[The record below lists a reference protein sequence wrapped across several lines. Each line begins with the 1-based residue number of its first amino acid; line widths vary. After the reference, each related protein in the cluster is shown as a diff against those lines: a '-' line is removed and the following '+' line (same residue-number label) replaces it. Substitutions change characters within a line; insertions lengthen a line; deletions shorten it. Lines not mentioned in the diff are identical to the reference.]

1 MNVNDQKK
9 YNECIDF
16 PVEIVGKDGVVRHYS
31 FEESISLYQRRIRLA
46 RLRFETAEQREREI
60 THCSNRIAQLRRS
73 FFARYGW
80 ESFELVNRIPS
91 QFPIELSGELSAYLR
106 RQFGCGTEHSAAH
119 LDCLNEENDFWMFSI
134 VIEGWQGM
142 LYCSTNNEVLDA
154 FASNCST
161 VPSENLEVIVDRVSD
176 TDVSFLL
183 TSISGQL
190 NLVEPDVVQH
200 VPSINVAYQAI
211 TDGNLIEA
219 LAHLIHLVEYEPYNK
234 QAYWAGMILAE
245 QLRVHE
251 QGLLLT
257 NLALS
262 YFPDEQL
269 FMTRKIS
276 LSIRLGQWSE
286 ASELYTQIAQQIP
299 YPDNRLLKC
308 LFSIQNGEFT
318 KAFRFVKELSSQKKS
333 IQITQRWLMSQIRL
347 TMLMKRLSWI
357 SIVLWGCLGFWVHLS
372 FMGLILLSGFVL
384 LGIQSECRRRLH
396 RALLGKGYIQLSIV
410 SNNDVYALGRN
421 LSDSH

>member
-46 RLRFETAEQREREI
+46 RLRFDTAEQRDREL
-60 THCSNRIAQLRRS
+60 THCANRIAQLRRS

-80 ESFELVNRIPS
+80 ESFQLTDRIPS
-91 QFPIELSGELSAYLR
+91 HFPIELSGELSAYLR
-106 RQFGCGTEHSAAH
+106 RQFGCGKEHSAAR
-119 LDCLNEENDFWMFSI
+119 LDCINEESNLWMFSI
-134 VIEGWQGM
+134 VLDGWQGM
-142 LYCSTNNEVLDA
+142 LYCSTSNDVLDA
-154 FASNCST
+154 FADNCST
-161 VPSENLEVIVDRVSD
+161 VPSENLEFIVDRVTDS
-176 TDVSFLL
+176 DVSFLL
-183 TSISGQL
+183 TSISGQI
-190 NLVEPDVVQH
+190 NLVEPDLVSD

-211 TDGNLIEA
+211 TDGNLVEA
-219 LAHLIHLVEYEPYNK
+219 LAHLMHLVEYEPYNK

-262 YFPDEQL
+262 YFPDEIL
-269 FMTRKIS
+269 FQTRKIS
-276 LSIRLGQWSE
+276 LSIRLGYWDE
-286 ASELYTQIAQQIP
+286 ASTLHADIAKGIP
-299 YPDNRLLKC
+299 YPDNRLLMC
-308 LFSIQNGEFT
+308 LFSLQNGDLN
-318 KAFRFVKELSSQKKS
+318 KAHRLIRGLSYQKKS
-333 IQITQRWLMSQIRL
+333 IQVTQQWIRSQVQLSI
-347 TMLMKRLSWI
+347 LMKRLSWI
-357 SIVLWGCLGFWVHLS
+357 SIVLWGCLGFWVHIS
-372 FMGLILLSGFVL
+372 FVGLILLSGFIL
-384 LGIQSECRRRLH
+384 LGIQNECRRRLQ
-396 RALLGKGYIQLSIV
+396 RALLGNGYVQLSLI

>member
-60 THCSNRIAQLRRS
+60 THCAARIAQLRRS

-80 ESFELVNRIPS
+80 ESFELVNKIPS
-91 QFPIELSGELSAYLR
+91 HFPIELSGELSAYLR
-106 RQFGCGTEHSAAH
+106 RQFGCGTEHSAAQ
-119 LDCLNEENDFWMFSI
+119 LDCLNEETDLWIFSV

-161 VPSENLEVIVDRVSD
+161 VPSENLEVIVDKVSD
-176 TDVSFLL
+176 ADVSFLL
-183 TSISGQL
+183 TSISGKI
-190 NLVEPDVVQH
+190 NLVEPDVVQNI
-200 VPSINVAYQAI
+200 PSINVAYQAM
-211 TDGNLIEA
+211 TDGNLVEA

-262 YFPDEQL
+262 YFPNEQL
-269 FMTRKIS
+269 FITRKIS
-276 LSIRLGQWSE
+276 LSIRLGQWRE
-286 ASELYTQIAQQIP
+286 ALDLYTDIADRIP
-299 YPDNRLLKC
+299 YPDNRLLKS
-308 LFSIQNGEFT
+308 LFSIQNGEFN
-318 KAFRFVKELSSQKKS
+318 KSYRLIKGISSQKNR
-333 IQITQRWLMSQIRL
+333 IQITQKWLVSQIRL
-347 TMLMKRLSWI
+347 TILMKRLSWI
-357 SIVLWGCLGFWVHLS
+357 SIVLWGCLGYWVH
-372 FMGLILLSGFVL
+372 FVFIGFILLSGFVL
-384 LGIQSECRRRLH
+384 LGIQSECRRRLQG
-396 RALLGKGYIQLSIV
+396 ALLGKGYVQLSII